1 MKPALLF
8 ALFISLISC
17 GHREASPT
25 ELSAPTKVKAA
36 IQAVTPLPWA
46 ESYRTTGTVEA
57 TTRTVLSS
65 QITGT
70 IRQVTVETGDRVAA
84 GQTLVVLNAN
94 ELNSAQA
101 QAEASQ
107 REAVDGLPELESAIE
122 ASQAQVKL
130 AEITQQRLAG
140 LLAKRSVTQQEMDEA
155 DTRLRQARATLAMT
169 QARRHQADARVT
181 QSQQAVKSAQT
192 LSGYTTI
199 RAPFAGV
206 ITEKQAQPGML
217 ASPGAPLLTVERTG
231 AYRIQAAVEESRS
244 GPLRLG
250 QPIRVIFEDG
260 GTAIETRIS
269 EIAPAMDAA
278 TRTVTIKAALPPTS
292 GLRSGRFAKVEW
304 PLPSQPSLS
313 VPVDA
318 VRTQGQLQMVFV
330 METNIARTRMVTL
343 GEIQGG
349 RYRVLSGLSAGEIIV
364 AKLTEAIVDGVPIEV
379 SK

>member
-1 MKPALLF
+1 MKPTLLLAF
-8 ALFISLISC
+8 FVSLISC
-17 GHREASPT
+17 GHRDAPT
-25 ELSAPTKVKAA
+25 AQSAPTKVKARV
-36 IQAVTPLPWA
+36 QTVTSLPWA

-57 TTRTVLSS
+57 ITRTVLSS

-70 IRQVTVETGDRVAA
+70 IRHITVETGDRVAA
-84 GQTLVVLNAN
+84 GQTLVTLNAN

-122 ASQAQVKL
+122 ASQAQLKL

-155 DTRLRQARATLAMT
+155 DTRLRQARATLAMA
-169 QARRHQADARVT
+169 QARRRQADARVS

-217 ASPGAPLLTVERTG
+217 ASPGALLLTIESTG
-231 AYRIQAAVEESRS
+231 AYRIHAAVEESRI
-244 GPLRLG
+244 GQLRLG
-250 QPIRVIFEDG
+250 QTIRVIFDDG
-260 GTAIETRIS
+260 ASAIETRIS
-269 EIAPAMDAA
+269 EISPAMDAA
-278 TRTVTIKAALPPTS
+278 TRTVTIKAVLPPSPT
-292 GLRSGRFAKVEW
+292 LRSGRFAKVEW
-304 PLPSQPSLS
+304 PLPSQPSLT

-318 VRTQGQLQMVFV
+318 VRTQGQLQMVLVVENNF
-330 METNIARTRMVTL
+330 ARTRMVTL
-343 GEIQGG
+343 GEVQDG
-349 RYRVLSGLSAGEIIV
+349 RYRVLSGLNAGEIIV
-364 AKLTEAIVDGVPIEV
+364 ANLSQEIVDGVPIEV

>member
-1 MKPALLF
+1 MKLSLLF
-8 ALFISLISC
+8 ALFLSLISC
-17 GHREASPT
+17 GHREATAEP
-25 ELSAPTKVKAA
+25 SAPAKVKAA
-36 IQAVTPLPWA
+36 IQTVTPVPWA

-70 IRQVTVETGDRVAA
+70 IRQITVETGDRVAA

-94 ELNSAQA
+94 ELSSAQA

-107 REAVDGLPELESAIE
+107 REAIDGLPELESAIE
-122 ASQAQVKL
+122 ASQAQLKL

-155 DTRLRQARATLAMT
+155 DTRLRQARATLAAA
-169 QARRHQADARVT
+169 QARRRQADARVS

-206 ITEKQAQPGML
+206 ITEKQAQLGML
-217 ASPGAPLLTVERTG
+217 ASPGAPLLTVENTG
-231 AYRIQAAVEESRS
+231 AYRIQAAVEESRA
-244 GPLRLG
+244 GQLRLG

-260 GTAIETRIS
+260 ASAIETRIS

-278 TRTVTIKAALPPTS
+278 TRTVTIKAALPPS
-292 GLRSGRFAKVEW
+292 PNQRSGRFAKVEW
-304 PLPSQPSLS
+304 PLASQSTLT

-318 VRTQGQLQMVFV
+318 VRTQGQLQMVLVVENTF
-330 METNIARTRMVTL
+330 ARTRMVTL
-343 GEIQGG
+343 GEIQDG
-349 RYRVLSGLSAGEIIV
+349 RYRVLSGLNAGETIV
-364 AKLTEAIVDGVPIEV
+364 SKLTEAIVDGVPIEV